1 MKTKQ
6 LFTIAMQSI
15 KHHKGRSIL
24 TSLGIIIGVASI
36 ISLLAIGQG
45 AEDRVKEEI
54 LAWGNNAIF
63 VQSGRIDL
71 NDIKNKIR
79 KTKPPKPITYN
90 DVKSLNLLCPHIK
103 YISPVCFSS
112 QTIKYQSRILK
123 TEIKGGNEQ
132 FIAAIGRSLKL
143 GSSFFK
149 EHVHNGSRVIVLG
162 SRSAQELFRGA
173 YPIGQVVQIN
183 QVQFKVI
190 GVLKKLK
197 THMDSGFYDANL
209 DTIMPITT
217 VKKYIQRSNDFT
229 VNSICISTNNAED
242 IQEVVRHVTRILRTR
257 HMIESKDPN
266 DFTVIDQQSMLKA
279 AQASTG
285 VLTLFLLIV
294 AIIALLIGGIG
305 VMNIML
311 VSVGERTQEIGIR
324 MALGAPP
331 NAIMK
336 QFLFEALVLC
346 LGGGLV
352 GIIAGII
359 APIITSFFTGWLI
372 VIRFSAILIAFSAIV
387 AIGLIFGY
395 YPAAKAA
402 HLNPVDALQDQ

>member
-6 LFTIAMQSI
+6 LFIIALRAI

-45 AEDRVKEEI
+45 AEDKVKEEI
-54 LAWGNNAIF
+54 LAWGTNAIF
-63 VQSGRIDL
+63 VQAGRMDL
-71 NDIKNKIR
+71 NDIKDKMR
-79 KTKPPKPITYN
+79 KTKPPKPLTYN
-90 DVKSLNLLCPHIK
+90 DAKSLGLLCPHIK

-112 QTIKYQSRILK
+112 QTIKYQSRMLK

-162 SRSAQELFRGA
+162 AQSAQELFKGT

-183 QVQFKVI
+183 QVQFTVI

-197 THMDSGFYDANL
+197 THMNAGFYDANL
-209 DTIMPITT
+209 DTIMPIST

-229 VNSICISTNNAED
+229 INSVCISTNNPED
-242 IQEVVRHVTRILRTR
+242 IQEVVRQVTRIVRTR
-257 HMIESKDPN
+257 HMINSKEPN

-279 AQASTG
+279 AQASAG

-294 AIIALLIGGIG
+294 AIISLLIGGIG

-324 MALGAPP
+324 MALGATQG
-331 NAIMK
+331 AIMQ
-336 QFLFEALVLC
+336 QFLLEALVLC
-346 LGGGLV
+346 LGGGLIGICV
-352 GIIAGII
+352 GIL
-359 APIITSFFTGWLI
+359 APIITSLFTGWLI

-387 AIGLIFGY
+387 AIGIIFGY

-402 HLNPVDALQDQ
+402 RLNPVDALQDQ